1 MICIIACRK
10 KDYEYA
16 KDLNYIGKA
25 IKSLSKVIRN
35 TTMLTVQINKKNS
48 LMITKRREIYQI
60 TLKYAVSMMEKLEKD

>member
-35 TTMLTVQINKKNS
+35 TTMLTVQINKKKQFNDNKK
-48 LMITKRREIYQI
+48 T
-60 TLKYAVSMMEKLEKD
+60 